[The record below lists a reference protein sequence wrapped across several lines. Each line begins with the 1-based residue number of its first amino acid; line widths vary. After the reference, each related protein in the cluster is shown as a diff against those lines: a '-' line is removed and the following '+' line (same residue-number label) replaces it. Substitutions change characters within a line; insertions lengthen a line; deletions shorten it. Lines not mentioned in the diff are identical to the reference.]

1 MDSVTSKNLAVAS
14 AAQATRML
22 MVLGVLH
29 AGARHGYELHRI
41 LVAHGTVYVD
51 FKKPTL
57 YHLLARLAEQGVVDL
72 KSETGARGPRGE
84 RLVYSITARGR
95 AMFQQLLRSVLGS
108 YDGNNGGFQVA
119 AGFLAWIP
127 VREAQ
132 ALLRKPCA
140 GLRARQAAMREAME
154 QHVSLAQSGAMTE
167 QQATSRFLSADHL
180 LSMMDAEL
188 AWMEKTIGYL
198 GHGPRKALV
207 AAMNSRRRAAGE

>member
-1 MDSVTSKNLAVAS
+1 MNSELLKNVAVAS
-14 AAQATRML
+14 AAQLNRML

-41 LVAHGTVYVD
+41 LMAHGTVYAD

-57 YHLLARLAEQGVVDL
+57 YRLLARLAEQGVVDL

-108 YDGNNGGFQVA
+108 YDANSAGFQVA

-127 VREAQ
+127 AREAQ
-132 ALLRKPCA
+132 ALLRTRCA
-140 GLRARQAAMREAME
+140 GLRTRQVAMREAMD
-154 QHVSLAQSGAMTE
+154 QHLRLTQSGGMSE

-180 LSMMDAEL
+180 LSMMNAEL
-188 AWMEKTIGYL
+188 AWMEKTIKFL
-198 GHGPRKALV
+198 DQSPRKALV
-207 AAMNSRRRAAGE
+207 AAVNSRRRAAGE

>member
-1 MDSVTSKNLAVAS
+1 
-14 AAQATRML
+14 ML

-41 LVAHGTVYVD
+41 LVAHGTVYTD

-57 YHLLARLAEQGVVDL
+57 YHLLARFAGQGIVDL

-84 RLVYSITARGR
+84 RLVYSITAHGK
-95 AMFQQLLRSVLGS
+95 AVFQALLRSVLGS
-108 YDGNNGGFQVA
+108 YDGNDAGFQVA

-127 VREAQ
+127 AREAQ
-132 ALLRKPCA
+132 ALLRKRCI
-140 GLRARQAAMREAME
+140 GLRGRQAAMREAID
-154 QHVSLAQSGAMTE
+154 QHLSLTQSGAMTE

-188 AWMEKTIGYL
+188 AWMERTIEFL
-198 GHGPRKALV
+198 DQSPRKALV
-207 AAMNSRRRAAGE
+207 AAVNSRRRAVGE

>member
-1 MDSVTSKNLAVAS
+1 
-14 AAQATRML
+14 

-41 LVAHGTVYVD
+41 MVAHGTVYAD

-57 YHLLARLAEQGVVDL
+57 YRLLARLAEQGVVDL
-72 KSETGARGPRGE
+72 KSETGAQGPRGE

-95 AMFQQLLRSVLGS
+95 VMFQQLLRSVLGS
-108 YDGNNGGFQVA
+108 YDGNRAGFQVA

-127 VREAQ
+127 AREAQ
-132 ALLRKPCA
+132 ALLRKRCA
-140 GLRARQAAMREAME
+140 GLRTSQAGMREAMD
-154 QHVSLAQSGAMTE
+154 QHLQLTQSGGMSE

-188 AWMEKTIGYL
+188 AWMEKTIGFL
-198 GHGPRKALV
+198 DQSPRKALASV
-207 AAMNSRRRAAGE
+207 VTSRRRAAAT

>member
-1 MDSVTSKNLAVAS
+1 
-14 AAQATRML
+14 ML

-108 YDGNNGGFQVA
+108 YDGNNAGFQVA

-132 ALLRKPCA
+132 ALLRKRCA
-140 GLRARQAAMREAME
+140 GLRTRQAAMREVMDKHRRLTE
-154 QHVSLAQSGAMTE
+154 SGAMTE

-188 AWMEKTIGYL
+188 AWMEKTIGFL
-198 GHGPRKALV
+198 EQGACRVQL
-207 AAMNSRRRAAGE
+207 AAVNSRRRAAGA